1 LGADIPK
8 LWLNTLVQRDD
19 GHASRRAPVSGHS
32 PCPARRQGVD
42 GPLARH
48 RSQTIGLEATF
59 AYDNEGRLTGETYPT
74 DNSGNT
80 ANLSYTF
87 GSMGRLNTM
96 TDNIAS
102 ETVITGASYG
112 PANERT
118 SISGGSY
125 LGAWAGETL
134 TYNSLKQLTSVY
146 SYSYPNVLSITYT
159 YPSTGNNGKISSQT
173 DNISGEQVSYT
184 YDALNRLAT
193 AGTQSG
199 FSPAWSQTYSY
210 L

>member
-1 LGADIPK
+1 MGADIPK

-48 RSQTIGLEATF
+48 RSQTIGLEVMF

-125 LGAWAGETL
+125 LGAWGLGETL
-134 TYNSLKQLTSVY
+134 TYNSPKQLTSVY
-146 SYSYPNVLSITYT
+146 SSVSLSERVVDHLHL
-159 YPSTGNNGKISSQT
+159 SLLTGNNGKISSAVRT
-173 DNISGEQVSYT
+173 TSAASRSAIPT
-184 YDALNRLAT
+184 T
-193 AGTQSG
+193 H
-199 FSPAWSQTYSY
+199 
-210 L
+210 